1 MKNDLKKLTKENL
14 QQIILDMKTFLSKEQ
29 QQQLENLIVQYASG
43 SVKAQSKQ
51 KIVRMSQELVDE
63 KMAQLKI
70 WMNQIDEGELT
81 LDAEE
86 YEDYSE
92 GYWDSEWVTEYS
104 DNQGIGDKIQYAIQF
119 AKDCVDDCRY
129 QEANLIYEWLWQME
143 VCTESE
149 YSGECEPADLQELA
163 EQGIVKTDLKQ
174 LALLTLYADYQAL
187 EADRRAEDLYLYFS
201 LRVFRDLHLED
212 MLHVGRENLAETEQ
226 FWVDW
231 IALLKN
237 KAGDVEARLLQ
248 EAVLY
253 HDGVEGLVTMATEV
267 CHMHPSLYLSAMQ
280 TYDRNHEYDQ
290 IEKIGE
296 IALAKL
302 NKSLKIRG
310 DIALKAAYAASCLS
324 HDEQMMRYS
333 WECFYSDSTVRNYL
347 RLFGT
352 KEMAEQYGMRGKE
365 VLPTSGV
372 QGGEVYSY
380 KNKELCQNQIGKWEY
395 YKLCFFTGDFDTAK
409 KASQN
414 PSGALGWS
422 SSFIDHGIWLF
433 LLYLFENSKPSQAA
447 AMAAQKVGFADDAVS
462 YNAMHFESAIAEESR
477 KLKVSTFWNYFQ
489 RWKQYFP
496 MGEDERKKY
505 LAWAEKIVYQR
516 ADAIVSGQHRSH
528 YQEVAVLLALTAENK
543 ESMGIQGARTEIFA
557 EYKKK
562 FPKHSSFQRE
572 MKNYFGFK

>member
-201 LRVFRDLHLED
+201 LRVFRDL
-212 MLHVGRENLAETEQ
+212 Q
-226 FWVDW
+226 
-231 IALLKN
+231 
-237 KAGDVEARLLQ
+237 
-248 EAVLY
+248 
-253 HDGVEGLVTMATEV
+253 
-267 CHMHPSLYLSAMQ
+267 
-280 TYDRNHEYDQ
+280 DR
-290 IEKIGE
+290 
-296 IALAKL
+296 
-302 NKSLKIRG
+302 KS
-310 DIALKAAYAASCLS
+310 
-324 HDEQMMRYS
+324 
-333 WECFYSDSTVRNYL
+333 V
-347 RLFGT
+347 
-352 KEMAEQYGMRGKE
+352 
-365 VLPTSGV
+365 V
-372 QGGEVYSY
+372 
-380 KNKELCQNQIGKWEY
+380 
-395 YKLCFFTGDFDTAK
+395 
-409 KASQN
+409 
-414 PSGALGWS
+414 
-422 SSFIDHGIWLF
+422 
-433 LLYLFENSKPSQAA
+433 
-447 AMAAQKVGFADDAVS
+447 
-462 YNAMHFESAIAEESR
+462 
-477 KLKVSTFWNYFQ
+477 
-489 RWKQYFP
+489 
-496 MGEDERKKY
+496 
-505 LAWAEKIVYQR
+505 
-516 ADAIVSGQHRSH
+516 
-528 YQEVAVLLALTAENK
+528 
-543 ESMGIQGARTEIFA
+543 
-557 EYKKK
+557 
-562 FPKHSSFQRE
+562 
-572 MKNYFGFK
+572 